1 MENQKQPYKI
11 RRFKISAATW
21 NQEFELLDGSYSV
34 ADIQ

>member
-1 MENQKQPYKI
+1 MENIKPSYKI
-11 RRFKISAATW
+11 RKFKISAATW